1 MRLIDL
7 PITLREAAVK
17 NQIAQGN
24 ERDVYRSIFDG
35 EKQGNF
41 NWISSKEGDEFWYSI
56 YRGLFSETLKYR
68 L

>member
-24 ERDVYRSIFDG
+24 KRDVYKYLHQIEDD
-35 EKQGNF
+35 GNF
-41 NWISSKEGDEFWYSI
+41 IWINTRQGWEFWEFADE
-56 YRGLFSETLKYR
+56 GHFSETLKYR